1 MRDVVWLLALFDAPA
16 VSDSEKRAH
25 TRFRNHLLK
34 LGFTRLQW
42 SCYARAYMREKAT
55 ARDRAAIEIAA
66 PAKSRIR
73 LIMVTDL
80 QFERMTCIDG
90 GARTKPE
97 QKIGQIVV
105 Y

>member
-1 MRDVVWLLALFDAPA
+1 MRDVVWLLVLFDAPA
-16 VSDSEKRAH
+16 VSDTEKKAH

-55 ARDRAAIEIAA
+55 SYDRTAIEIAA

-73 LIMVTDL
+73 LIMLTDL
-80 QFERMTCIDG
+80 QFEHMTCIDG
-90 GARTKPE
+90 GVRAKPE
-97 QKIGQIVV
+97 QKIGQIVI